1 MPATDNAAK
10 TLDEFLAVE
19 VRKLGRSA
27 SVTFMPDPEPE
38 PLFSPIISADDHALE
53 PSNLFEGRLPSAMR
67 DRAPYVETD
76 DVGLQWWVI
85 DDVRVPIVMGNAA
98 AGRDPREW
106 SSGGARYDEV
116 RLGAWDSTA
125 RLHDMDLMGVW
136 AQLCFG
142 SLIWGF
148 AGWRFSRQDD
158 QAFGLAC
165 MRAYN
170 DWMIEEWCGSA
181 PDRYIPNQLPWLAD
195 PVIAAEEIR
204 RNAARGFKAVS
215 FSENPEPLG
224 FPNIYDRSWDPF
236 FTACQ
241 ETGTVINLHVGSSS
255 VVQRP
260 CSSSAVDVV
269 VALFPVSG
277 LQAMV
282 DWIYAE
288 VPTRFPG
295 LIIALSEAGCSWVPM
310 AIERLNRAKR
320 HDLGGGWPGGDLTPT
335 ELVRRNF
342 MFTSIEDPSAFR
354 QLDLIG
360 EDNVMIET
368 DFPHADGTWPGSQSM
383 IRGQLSHLPEDV
395 VRKLCVQNAARVYDV
410 PPPPD
415 QWVTRR
421 RTIAAS

>member
-1 MPATDNAAK
+1 MAASDNAGK
-10 TLDEFLAVE
+10 TLDEFIAIE

-27 SVTFMPDPEPE
+27 SVTLTPDPQPE
-38 PLFSPIISADDHALE
+38 PLFSPIISVDDHALE
-53 PSNLFEGRLPSAMR
+53 PPNLFEGRLPSAMR
-67 DRAPYVETD
+67 DRVPYLETD

-85 DDVRVPIVMGNAA
+85 DDVRVPILMGNAS

-106 SSGGARYDEV
+106 SASGVTYDEV
-116 RLGAWDSTA
+116 RPATWDAKA
-125 RLHDMDLMGVW
+125 RVHDMDLMGVW

-148 AGWRFSRQDD
+148 AGWRFSRQPD

-170 DWMIEEWCGSA
+170 DWMLEVWCGAA
-181 PDRYIPNQLPWLAD
+181 PDRYIPTQLPWLAD
-195 PVIAAEEIR
+195 PVIAAAEIR
-204 RNAARGFKAVS
+204 RNAGRGFKAVS

-236 FTACQ
+236 FAACQ
-241 ETGTVINLHVGSSS
+241 ETGTVVNLHVGSSS
-255 VVQRP
+255 AVQRP

-269 VALFPVSG
+269 VALFPISG

-310 AIERLNRAKR
+310 AIERLDRAKR
-320 HDLGGGWPGGDLTPT
+320 HDLGGGWPGRDMTAI

-342 MFTSIEDPSAFR
+342 MFTSIEDPSAFQR
-354 QLDLIG
+354 LDLIG

-368 DFPHADGTWPGSQSM
+368 DYPHVDGTWPSCQSM
-383 IRGQLSHLPEDV
+383 IRSQLQHLPGDV
-395 VRKLCVQNAARVYDV
+395 VRKVCLENAARVYDV
-410 PPPPD
+410 PLPPD
-415 QWVTRR
+415 EWVAARR
-421 RTIAAS
+421 AAAS